1 MEDELIKYA
10 KRFIGMPYIYR
21 ANGANGFDCASYV
34 QEILKAFG
42 LLQNPWR
49 DYWSQAIHDELF
61 STKKPTDHIKV
72 ASVLTFGAGFHD
84 ISHISIAINSIYHI
98 ECGGGDSTTLTIED
112 ARKRGAMVRIRP
124 IDNRADLV
132 QAFDLFR

>member
-1 MEDELIKYA
+1 MENELVEYA
-10 KRFIGMPYIYR
+10 LRFLGTPYLYKS
-21 ANGANGFDCASYV
+21 NGAGGFDCASYV

-61 STKKPTDHIKV
+61 ATKKLTNHIKV
-72 ASVLTFGAGFHD
+72 ASVLTFGQAFHK
-84 ISHISIAINSIYHI
+84 IEHISIAINSTFMI

-124 IDNRADLV
+124 IDNRADII